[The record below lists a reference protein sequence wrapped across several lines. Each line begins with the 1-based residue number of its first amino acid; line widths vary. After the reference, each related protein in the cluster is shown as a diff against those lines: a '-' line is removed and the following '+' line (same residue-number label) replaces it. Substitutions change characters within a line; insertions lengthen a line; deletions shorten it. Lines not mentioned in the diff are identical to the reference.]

1 MKLNKDKEFT
11 RRIITISIAVLAVA
25 FIIYNF
31 KFISEKIGF
40 ALGVMTPFLIGL
52 FIAYL
57 FAKPLE
63 FFESRARMKRPLA
76 LAVIYLLFVGLIA
89 LAIAYVVP
97 MVIETATGFANDLS
111 KAAVSLPSLFENTDL
126 GPLEDMIKQNLSKLT
141 AMLSD
146 FSNYLISS
154 LSSTLLSVT
163 STFFNFLLGIII
175 SFYMLLD
182 KEKIIAM
189 FKRVNDALFSDKR
202 SDALEA
208 FFQSVNQVF
217 SHFLRGLILEGMI
230 VAAISFVALSL
241 IGARYTLVLAILIF
255 LLYLIPTLGLL
266 LSMVPVVVS
275 TLTYDPPKA
284 LLALVVMLVI
294 QQIDG
299 NVLAPKIMGGV
310 VGLDP
315 FWILFAIMFFGAL
328 MGLPGIIFAIPFA
341 AIVKMTATKYIE
353 RKEAQETLEKEAQNN
368 G

>member
-1 MKLNKDKEFT
+1 MKLNKDREFT
-11 RRIITISIAVLAVA
+11 RKIIIISIAVLAVA

-31 KFISEKIGF
+31 KFISEKLGF

-63 FFESRARMKRPLA
+63 FFEKKAKMKRPLA
-76 LAVIYLLFVGLIA
+76 LAVIYLIFVGLIV

-97 MVIETATGFANDLS
+97 MVIDTATRFANDLS
-111 KAAVSLPSLFENTDL
+111 RTAVNLPDLFKNSDL
-126 GPLEDMIKQNLSKLT
+126 GPLEGIIKQNLSKLT

-163 STFFNFLLGIII
+163 STFLNFLLGIII

-182 KEKIIAM
+182 KEKIVAM

-241 IGARYTLVLAILIF
+241 IGVRYTLVLAILIF

-266 LSMVPVVVS
+266 ISMIPVVVS
-275 TLTYDPPKA
+275 TLTYDPTKA
-284 LLALVVMLVI
+284 LLALAVMLVI

-299 NVLAPKIMGGV
+299 NVLAPKIMGDV

-353 RKEAQETLEKEAQNN
+353 KKELQELEEERKKA
-368 G
+368 